1 MHKKDKDLIIEVLGA
16 NAKELNNGKFDTIY
30 DTFYQIDESDDNE
43 RNYYL
48 TPLLTTTLLKAGI
61 NPLKYMDKVPPYYLI
76 ESDIT
81 EIVLPNNIKKIDYYS
96 FSLCERLSKIYLS
109 NSLITIEEE
118 AFQGC
123 KSLKQIKI
131 PKSVK
136 YIGKS
141 AFEDTGLDQ
150 VVYDGTLEDFRNI
163 DIREGNSKFFLEPT
177 VVIFSNGKKMV
188 RKYTGYGTTDW
199 FEV

>member
-1 MHKKDKDLIIEVLGA
+1 MDKEDKALIIEVLKV
-16 NAKELNNGKFDTIY
+16 NIKDLNNNKFDTIY

-43 RNYYL
+43 RDYYV
-48 TPLLTTTLLKAGI
+48 TPLLTTTLLKSGI
-61 NPLKYMDKVPPYYLI
+61 NPLKYMDKVPPYYLV

-81 EIVLPNNIKKIDYYS
+81 EIVIPNNIKEIGYNAFSYCEELNKIC
-96 FSLCERLSKIYLS
+96 LP
-109 NSLITIEEE
+109 NNLITIEEE
-118 AFQGC
+118 AFQYC
-123 KSLKQIKI
+123 KNLKQIKV

-150 VVYDGTLEDFRNI
+150 VIYDGTLEDFRSI

-177 VVIFSNGKKMV
+177 VVVFSNGKKMV